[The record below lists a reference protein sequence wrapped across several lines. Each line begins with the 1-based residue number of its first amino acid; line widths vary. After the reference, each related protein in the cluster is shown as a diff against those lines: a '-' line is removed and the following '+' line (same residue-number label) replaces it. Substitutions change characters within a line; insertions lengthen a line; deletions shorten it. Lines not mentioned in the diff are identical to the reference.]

1 VVSEK
6 WRDMTKKSNGSQSR
20 QISKL
25 NRYRTKKLA
34 QIIREMECLIT
45 ELVWRCEEDNTSIPN
60 YPKNCRQGTA
70 PRNDEV
76 RHATIGS

>member
-1 VVSEK
+1 VERYDEK
-6 WRDMTKKSNGSQSR
+6 IQWFPE
-20 QISKL
+20 QINLKIK
-25 NRYRTKKLA
+25 YRTKKLA

-45 ELVWRCEEDNTSIPN
+45 ELVWCCEEDNTSIPN